1 MFLSIIGFS
10 IKYLNLIMIVC
21 KLGIFFFVF
30 GFNVFLDF
38 FNVVEVIIIN
48 CFSIIFL
55 VFVFSGLILSKL
67 IIKGGSIV
75 LIDVGIFMGL
85 IIINMNIMFE
95 ESGFIIK
102 DCLIIGMLL
111 EVLFLMLIIME
122 YFILEGLNFD

>member
-10 IKYLNLIMIVC
+10 IKYLNLIMIFC

-30 GFNVFLDF
+30 GFNVFFDF

-55 VFVFSGLILSKL
+55 VFVFNGLILSKL

-95 ESGFIIK
+95 ESGFIFK

>member
-1 MFLSIIGFS
+1 M
-10 IKYLNLIMIVC
+10 
-21 KLGIFFFVF
+21 
-30 GFNVFLDF
+30 FLDF

-55 VFVFSGLILSKL
+55 VFVFNGLILSKL

-95 ESGFIIK
+95 ESGFIFK

>member
-1 MFLSIIGFS
+1 M
-10 IKYLNLIMIVC
+10 
-21 KLGIFFFVF
+21 
-30 GFNVFLDF
+30 FLDF

-55 VFVFSGLILSKL
+55 VFVFNGLILSKL